1 MSPAITALFATA
13 NGAMEQAKTEE
24 PRLAAEGSS
33 TFHLTDRFYDS
44 SLFLEAWKAP
54 FQKWTFQKIAKS
66 NFRCF

>member
-1 MSPAITALFATA
+1 
-13 NGAMEQAKTEE
+13 MEQAKADE